1 MALRKSSI
9 VYHLILVAWAA
20 LLVAAPPAFVET
32 VVEAST
38 YSAVLTVLVAASA
51 VFIAYF
57 WLNGIKDLV
66 YTLFYHLRLK
76 RSAIVVPAR
85 STIDQPRVIMVYC
98 TYNDFSADSLA
109 RSALQDYDNY
119 EVVILDDSTE
129 AESKHAV
136 DAFATEHGMR
146 IVRRQDRV
154 GFEAG
159 NLNNLLGHAEHDY
172 FVILDSDEVTPPHFI
187 SRALDYFARYNVG
200 IAQANHVATRN
211 QTDFMETFSSG
222 STLTGSPTSR

>member
-1 MALRKSSI
+1 M
-9 VYHLILVAWAA
+9 
-20 LLVAAPPAFVET
+20 
-32 VVEAST
+32 
-38 YSAVLTVLVAASA
+38 
-51 VFIAYF
+51 
-57 WLNGIKDLV
+57 
-66 YTLFYHLRLK
+66 
-76 RSAIVVPAR
+76 
-85 STIDQPRVIMVYC
+85 
-98 TYNDFSADSLA
+98 
-109 RSALQDYDNY
+109 
-119 EVVILDDSTE
+119 ILDDSTE

-159 NLNNLLGHAEHDY
+159 NLNNFLGHAEYDY

-187 SRALDYFARYNVG
+187 SRALDYFARYTNVG

-222 STLTGSPTSR
+222 VDFHWITYQSVKNPHGFLSPVRRACHGTRG